1 MLFQFR
7 NIEHSKK
14 PFLKHL
20 DCRWGLTMMSLHKAC
35 QSVTDFGNAHTAP
48 VPTLQSIQ
56 PFLPSI
62 SDPAGL

>member
-1 MLFQFR
+1 MGSDHDVIAQ
-7 NIEHSKK
+7 
-14 PFLKHL
+14 
-20 DCRWGLTMMSLHKAC
+20 SLPVM
-35 QSVTDFGNAHTAP
+35 SVTDFGNAHTAP